1 MKFQF
6 KIILITLAI
15 LIVAL
20 VLNSVLSLASFEK
33 LYVASLVSTYEIA
46 GKNLKRKIEKSLRF
60 GKPLTK
66 FTGMERLLAEVRETN
81 PNISEVSIATPDR
94 QVCYHTDKK
103 QIGSLMQQTAMPEFD
118 DDHQAAISR
127 LVGDSYITLIPLY
140 DRSKKFAGV
149 IHLSFPRKVVYN
161 QLKKMAL
168 ESGNV
173 LWILM
178 LVTSM
183 MIILL
188 MSLFVVSPVKSRMR
202 KIGQRLKW
210 PVNLEAAGDTP
221 EILALIPENSDHT
234 IDKIDKYQKQDG
246 AYHYNFKMPPSKIML
261 QDIKQIHNEM
271 NRLQWYIYKFLEDA
285 FQTLDSLAA
294 IKRRELEII
303 DICTKLE
310 KSADTVRLLIH
321 QSDGLSAEHR
331 THLETLTPAKGAY
344 LNMIQPLIQGGQ
356 Q

>member
-15 LIVAL
+15 LIGAL

-33 LYVASLVSTYEIA
+33 LYVASLVSTYEVA

-66 FTGMERLLAEVRETN
+66 FTGMERLFAEIRDTN
-81 PNISEVSIATPDR
+81 PNISDISIATPDR

-103 QIGSLMQQTAMPEFD
+103 LIGSLMQTTMPKFVYK
-118 DDHQAAISR
+118 HQAISR

-178 LVTSM
+178 SVTSM

-188 MSLFVVSPVKSRMR
+188 MSLFVVLPVKSKMR

-210 PVNLEAAGDTP
+210 PVNLEASGDTP
-221 EILALIPENSDHT
+221 EILALTPENSDHA
-234 IDKIDKYQKQDG
+234 IDKIDKYEKQDG
-246 AYHYNFKMPPSKIML
+246 DYHYHFKMPPSKIML

-285 FQTLDSLAA
+285 FQTLDSLAGV
-294 IKRRELEII
+294 KRRELEII

-310 KSADTVRLLIH
+310 KSADTVRRLIH

-331 THLETLTPAKGAY
+331 KHLETLTPAKGVY
-344 LNMIQPLIQGGQ
+344 LNMIQQLIQGGQ
-356 Q
+356 QQ

>member
-6 KIILITLAI
+6 KIILTTLAI

-33 LYVASLVSTYEIA
+33 LYVASLVSTYEIT

-81 PNISEVSIATPDR
+81 PNISAVSIATPDR
-94 QVCYHTDKK
+94 RVCYHTEQKK
-103 QIGSLMQQTAMPEFD
+103 TGSLMQIAIPEFD
-118 DDHQAAISR
+118 DDHQTISR
-127 LVGDSYITLIPLY
+127 LVGDLYMTLIPLY
-140 DRSKKFAGV
+140 DRSKKLAGV

-168 ESGNV
+168 ESGNI

-188 MSLFVVSPVKSRMR
+188 MSLFVVSPVKSKMR

-210 PVNLEAAGDTP
+210 PVDLEAAGDTS
-221 EILALIPENSDHT
+221 EILTLIPENSDHA
-234 IDKIDKYQKQDG
+234 IDKIDKYEKQDCDYQ
-246 AYHYNFKMPPSKIML
+246 YHFKMPPSKIML
-261 QDIKQIHNEM
+261 QDISQIRNETK
-271 NRLQWYIYKFLEDA
+271 RLQWFIYKFLEDA
-285 FQTLDSLAA
+285 FQTLDRLPGVQ
-294 IKRRELEII
+294 RQQQEII
-303 DICTKLE
+303 AVCNKLE
-310 KSADTVRLLIH
+310 KSAETLRLFIN
-321 QSDGLSAEHR
+321 QSDALSAEHR
-331 THLETLTPAKGAY
+331 KHLETLTPAKGAY
-344 LNMIQPLIQGGQ
+344 LSMIQPLIQGGQ
-356 Q
+356 QQ